1 MVSLVSPELDAQINE
16 LHKLVEPLREK
27 VEKLRELRKNA
38 PESMKRG
45 DGYVHEISEI
55 IHAKDLRVEEIVQ
68 QLEKLKTAI
77 RGDEV
82 LLESYRD
89 AFLDRIAKRN
99 RILLRMEKRYWK
111 FSQMKLHFRHFWK
124 MKLGD
129 QGIQSR
135 QLWGIFPQQ
144 KATSNIETPRNLQ
157 NLL

>member
-89 AFLDRIAKRN
+89 AFLDRIAK
-99 RILLRMEKRYWK
+99 EK
-111 FSQMKLHFRHFWK
+111 
-124 MKLGD
+124 
-129 QGIQSR
+129 
-135 QLWGIFPQQ
+135 
-144 KATSNIETPRNLQ
+144 Q
-157 NLL
+157 NLIEDGKKILEIQPDEAALQTFLENEIRGSRYPVTSIVGYFSPTESDV